1 MKILTQI
8 GVMVLIIAIV
18 GVVLALGAA
27 WLVRLWDRWQAERRK
42 RKK

>member
-1 MKILTQI
+1 MKIPMQI
-8 GVMVLIIAIV
+8 GVLATIISIV
-18 GVVLALGAA
+18 GVVLALGVA

>member
-1 MKILTQI
+1 MKIPMQI
-8 GVMVLIIAIV
+8 GVLVTIISIV

-27 WLVRLWDRWQAERRK
+27 WLVKVWDRWQAERRK